1 MDSMRK
7 EGALSPV
14 CVSAST
20 REVKR
25 ASPPI
30 AATAIVATSHNDC
43 VAGTSGVAMGGTGDG
58 CNGKATSLTSTIDLA
73 ELPPPPTSA
82 RKSLALLP
90 GAVASPSV
98 AAATSSV
105 HGTPRS
111 AVHSEVG
118 LTARFAEVAGSSRGR
133 GSAAEER
140 ERVCEPAMGARQDG
154 GAAREGRAA
163 EAGGSVVEALQGLQ
177 EAMAEEVRNLHVD
190 MLRQFHLAQA
200 HTEGLLLEERRRGE
214 RLEAELAALRR
225 EVAELRN
232 VH

>member
-14 CVSAST
+14 RVSAST

-30 AATAIVATSHNDC
+30 AATASVATSRNDC
-43 VAGTSGVAMGGTGDG
+43 VAGTSGVVMGGTGDD
-58 CNGKATSLTSTIDLA
+58 GKAMSLTSTIDLA

-90 GAVASPSV
+90 EAVASPSV

-118 LTARFAEVAGSSRGR
+118 LTARFAEVTGSSRGR

-200 HTEGLLLEERRRGE
+200 HTENLLLEERRRGE
-214 RLEAELAALRR
+214 HLEAELAALRR

>member
-1 MDSMRK
+1 MRK

-14 CVSAST
+14 RVSAST

-30 AATAIVATSHNDC
+30 AATASVATSRNDC
-43 VAGTSGVAMGGTGDG
+43 VAGTSGVVMGGTGDD
-58 CNGKATSLTSTIDLA
+58 GKAMSLTSTIDLA

-200 HTEGLLLEERRRGE
+200 HTENLLLEERRRGE
-214 RLEAELAALRR
+214 HLEAELAALRR